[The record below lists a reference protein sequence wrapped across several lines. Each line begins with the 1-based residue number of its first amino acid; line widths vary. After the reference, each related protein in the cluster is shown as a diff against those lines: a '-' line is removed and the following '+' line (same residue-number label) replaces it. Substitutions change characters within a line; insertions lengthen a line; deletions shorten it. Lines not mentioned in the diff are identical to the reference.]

1 MYVEVTNAWTKG
13 NNYEWVANVGRETV
27 LSSDLVSQMTDNRD
41 GTYTYSFSVSRPG
54 QITISLLHYTLG
66 GAYQEYFPN
75 QSESGNNASNST
87 TSQINFAISSND
99 AYPGRSTTVSANF
112 YFRFKAPITGT
123 ITFYINIGKTKL
135 NLDKFLHNII

>member
-54 QITISLLHYTLG
+54 QITISLLHYTLSG
-66 GAYQEYFPN
+66 VYQEYFPN
-75 QSESGNNASNST
+75 NALSGNNGSNGT
-87 TSQINFAISSND
+87 TSQINFNWGGGNVYGSISDN
-99 AYPGRSTTVSANF
+99 VSAKF
-112 YFRFKAPITGT
+112 YFRFKAPLTGSL
-123 ITFYINIGKTKL
+123 TFYVGVDDGTSMSVGNL
-135 NLDKFLHNII
+135 N